1 ARRAALMGSP
11 TMLDFYDNYVHDT
24 LAKYNHDP
32 LHSSFSHGY
41 FASRTIYDN
50 DDDTWDSVKQFGQR
64 VKAII
69 DINVGDILVQ
79 ARTDM
84 KDLNTV
90 SGVLGKIYR
99 DIKNEA
105 FKILLP

>member
-1 ARRAALMGSP
+1 
-11 TMLDFYDNYVHDT
+11 
-24 LAKYNHDP
+24 
-32 LHSSFSHGY
+32 

-99 DIKNEA
+99 DIKSEA

>member
-1 ARRAALMGSP
+1 
-11 TMLDFYDNYVHDT
+11 
-24 LAKYNHDP
+24 
-32 LHSSFSHGY
+32 FSHGY

-84 KDLNTV
+84 KIQL
-90 SGVLGKIYR
+90 KIF
-99 DIKNEA
+99 IAAK
-105 FKILLP
+105 FI

>member
-1 ARRAALMGSP
+1 
-11 TMLDFYDNYVHDT
+11 
-24 LAKYNHDP
+24 
-32 LHSSFSHGY
+32 HGY

>member
-1 ARRAALMGSP
+1 
-11 TMLDFYDNYVHDT
+11 
-24 LAKYNHDP
+24 
-32 LHSSFSHGY
+32 HGY

-90 SGVLGKIYR
+90 LGVLGKIYR
-99 DIKNEA
+99 DIKSEA

>member
-1 ARRAALMGSP
+1 M
-11 TMLDFYDNYVHDT
+11 
-24 LAKYNHDP
+24 
-32 LHSSFSHGY
+32 
-41 FASRTIYDN
+41 TIR
-50 DDDTWDSVKQFGQR
+50 DSVKQFGQR
-64 VKAII
+64 VKAIV

-99 DIKNEA
+99 DIKSGG
-105 FKILLP
+105 F

>member
-1 ARRAALMGSP
+1 
-11 TMLDFYDNYVHDT
+11 
-24 LAKYNHDP
+24 
-32 LHSSFSHGY
+32 HGY

-99 DIKNEA
+99 DIKSEA

>member
-1 ARRAALMGSP
+1 
-11 TMLDFYDNYVHDT
+11 
-24 LAKYNHDP
+24 
-32 LHSSFSHGY
+32 FSHGY

>member
-1 ARRAALMGSP
+1 
-11 TMLDFYDNYVHDT
+11 
-24 LAKYNHDP
+24 

-90 SGVLGKIYR
+90 SGVLGEIYR
-99 DIKNEA
+99 DIKSEA

>member
-1 ARRAALMGSP
+1 
-11 TMLDFYDNYVHDT
+11 
-24 LAKYNHDP
+24 
-32 LHSSFSHGY
+32 
-41 FASRTIYDN
+41 ASRTIYDN

>member
-1 ARRAALMGSP
+1 
-11 TMLDFYDNYVHDT
+11 
-24 LAKYNHDP
+24 
-32 LHSSFSHGY
+32 SHGY

-99 DIKNEA
+99 DIKSEA

>member
-1 ARRAALMGSP
+1 
-11 TMLDFYDNYVHDT
+11 
-24 LAKYNHDP
+24 
-32 LHSSFSHGY
+32 SSFSHGY

-99 DIKNEA
+99 DIKSEA

>member
-1 ARRAALMGSP
+1 
-11 TMLDFYDNYVHDT
+11 
-24 LAKYNHDP
+24 

-99 DIKNEA
+99 DIKSEA

>member
-1 ARRAALMGSP
+1 
-11 TMLDFYDNYVHDT
+11 
-24 LAKYNHDP
+24 
-32 LHSSFSHGY
+32 FSHGY

-99 DIKNEA
+99 DIKSEA

>member
-1 ARRAALMGSP
+1 
-11 TMLDFYDNYVHDT
+11 
-24 LAKYNHDP
+24 
-32 LHSSFSHGY
+32 Y

-99 DIKNEA
+99 DIKSEA

>member
-1 ARRAALMGSP
+1 
-11 TMLDFYDNYVHDT
+11 
-24 LAKYNHDP
+24 
-32 LHSSFSHGY
+32 
-41 FASRTIYDN
+41 DN

-99 DIKNEA
+99 DIKSEA

>member
-1 ARRAALMGSP
+1 
-11 TMLDFYDNYVHDT
+11 
-24 LAKYNHDP
+24 
-32 LHSSFSHGY
+32 HSSFSHGY

-99 DIKNEA
+99 DIKSEA